1 MALTRCSS
9 FGIREETALLPT
21 SLHTCGY
28 LTSVATTGDGLGS
41 WVSNFVGRAGCGLK
55 WPTGQL
61 LRAEGAAGGGSRVGR
76 RWSGLGTCGQVDL
89 GLLLARCQGLVDRA
103 REPSHP
109 LLIMRRV

>member
-1 MALTRCSS
+1 MWDALTFGGQPHWQVCSC
-9 FGIREETALLPT
+9 
-21 SLHTCGY
+21 CGY

-76 RWSGLGTCGQVDL
+76 RWSCLGICGQVDL

-109 LLIMRRV
+109 LLIMRRVGGRA